1 MKKDTFWFPHDSNA
15 ADDDKTMVLIDQL
28 GLEGYGIYWVL
39 IEKLREKPDFRI
51 PFSNIPALARR
62 YATSAEKMKT
72 VITQFG
78 LFEYDEHGF
87 FYSVSLIERM
97 QTWLEKKQK
106 ASLAGK
112 ASAQKRLQTSTEKQ
126 QAFNGCST
134 NVQQTFNNCS
144 TITEQNRTEDNRIEE
159 NITIQNIKESILTN
173 TKENATNVA
182 TTQPPQQEIFSVP
195 PQVETLP
202 VIPQQEERKEKVARK
217 RKESFVAPTVEQ
229 VRAYCRERGNTV
241 DADKFCDYYTSV
253 GWKVGRNPMKDWQS
267 AVRTWERTNKN
278 YNNENTR
285 GINNTRKSEEQER
298 AERDQ
303 YIFEKYLAPR
313 LEGCTITDI
322 DVTGIF

>member
-1 MKKDTFWFPHDSNA
+1 MKRDCKGLWVPIEVWEAKDLSWSEKILFIEIDSFTSKEKECFISNEYIA
-15 ADDDKTMVLIDQL
+15 KLLNVTETTANKVL
-28 GLEGYGIYWVL
+28 
-39 IEKLREKPDFRI
+39 
-51 PFSNIPALARR
+51 S
-62 YATSAEKMKT
+62 
-72 VITQFG
+72 
-78 LFEYDEHGF
+78 
-87 FYSVSLIERM
+87 SLI
-97 QTWLEKKQK
+97 KKGYVIKTRFDGRRRFVRTGITLTKEQSCPPEQSRVAPESK
-106 ASLAGK
+106 AGLRNATTQNC
-112 ASAQKRLQTSTEKQ
+112 ASGQSRVAQNGNILNTVTSSSFTS
-126 QAFNGCST
+126 NT
-134 NVQQTFNNCS
+134 L
-144 TITEQNRTEDNRIEE
+144 
-159 NITIQNIKESILTN
+159 NIKESILTN

-202 VIPQQEERKEKVARK
+202 AIPPQEERKEKVARK

-285 GINNTRKSEEQER
+285 GVNNTRKSEEQER

-303 YIFEKYLAPR
+303 YIFEKYLKPR